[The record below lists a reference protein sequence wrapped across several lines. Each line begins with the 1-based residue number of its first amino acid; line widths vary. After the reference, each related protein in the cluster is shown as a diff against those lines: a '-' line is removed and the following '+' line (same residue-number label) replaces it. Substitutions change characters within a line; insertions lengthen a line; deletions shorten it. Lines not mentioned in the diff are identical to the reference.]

1 MNKVTLE
8 NYKNDTLYPK
18 VVKAVGLLLQDR
30 NEITTID
37 ILLKIGNLLPRDY
50 ENWRRGKTPYLEKV
64 FQGNLSKAGRILRII
79 NFHMHDLNMIK
90 YEKPM
95 KILNGKRFLQY
106 SKSGIKKIEEV
117 YSRCFKWN
125 RSEEVKKEVI
135 ESSHFPIP
143 DDALLEKTNRKG

>member
-1 MNKVTLE
+1 MNKITLE

-30 NEITTID
+30 NEITTVD
-37 ILLKIGNLLPRDY
+37 ILLKMGNLLPRDY

-90 YEKPM
+90 YNKPIKVM
-95 KILNGKRFLQY
+95 NGKRILKY
-106 SKSGIKKIEEV
+106 SKTGI
-117 YSRCFKWN
+117 
-125 RSEEVKKEVI
+125 
-135 ESSHFPIP
+135 
-143 DDALLEKTNRKG
+143 

>member
-1 MNKVTLE
+1 MNKITSE
-8 NYKNDTLYPK
+8 NYKIDSLYPK
-18 VVKAVGLLLQDR
+18 VVKAVGLLLQEM

-37 ILLKIGNLLPRDY
+37 ILLKIGNLLPKDY
-50 ENWRRGKTPYLEKV
+50 EKWRRGKTPNLERV
-64 FQGNLSKAGRILRII
+64 FQGSLSKAGRILRII
-79 NFHMHDLNMIK
+79 NYHMHDLNMIK

-95 KILNGKRFLQY
+95 KALNGKSFLKY

-135 ESSHFPIP
+135 ESSLLSIP
-143 DDALLEKTNRKG
+143 TDAPLKK